1 MANCNTPETLASFV
15 WVEDSPTLTADRST
29 LERHATCPAQA
40 RFVECGLVNDASQI
54 ADTGEAVHQA
64 YGAGVRA
71 YIDLANEGEVMRAGM
86 LADIIRTELRQA
98 RPDIQPDAIAAAG
111 RSVWSFAQF
120 IADVHPMNV
129 LRYDGGEGEHSG
141 QLAWDLDGLGV
152 RVTSELDLLLATESK
167 AVLREVDYKSGWR
180 RWSVSEVAKSF
191 QFQTHGWLVLQNY
204 PEVECLEVQVWDT
217 RRNDVTYPVAFE
229 RCDLP
234 NWHARIASAAGYF
247 YQHRNTLPADAPVW
261 PAADKCP
268 TCPAAALC
276 PASREAAVLYKN
288 PARYVDLMFAIQRRL
303 DRMTELA
310 TAAVDIGGEDLIG
323 SDGARF
329 GVGKPKSERKPT
341 KSLYV
346 LKPTKEDE

>member
-1 MANCNTPETLASFV
+1 MNTPETTLSFA

-71 YIDLANEGEVMRAGM
+71 YIDLASEGEIMRAGM

-141 QLAWDLDGLGV
+141 QLAWDLDGLGI

-180 RWSVSEVAKSF
+180 RWSVSEVAKSY

-229 RCDLP
+229 RSDLP

-247 YQHRNTLPADAPVW
+247 YQHRNTPPHQAPAW
-261 PAADKCP
+261 PAADKCQACVAAGV
-268 TCPAAALC
+268 CPVAGHDARAIEQDPEGYVASMFAVDAQLDAMKKVAAA
-276 PASREAAVLYKN
+276 
-288 PARYVDLMFAIQRRL
+288 YVEKHGDIQ
-303 DRMTELA
+303 TPS
-310 TAAVDIGGEDLIG
+310 GCY
-323 SDGARF
+323 
-329 GVGKPKSERKPT
+329 GVNKPKADRRPT
-341 KSLYV
+341 KHLYTI
-346 LKPTKEDE
+346 KAKENDSESEK